1 MASLGAGVVL
11 GFVFARSLLA
21 SRTEDDAL
29 TARQREV
36 VRAVAA
42 GRTTKEIALALGI
55 TPASVE
61 THIRRARAKLG
72 VTTRAAAAVHVARD
86 QAVIVPWRPRRSAAP
101 SIAWTTSATRSSNGT
116 PMSAGLRR
124 SFARSGAPRPRRRA
138 RACAGSPPSCARIG
152 ASRLRPSSPAHLPR
166 DRIEGANVGSVTGC
180 GCLGVIAALVVL
192 IVIFVRG
199 SFDAGDPVAQAVAPA
214 VGLRS

>member
-72 VTTRAAAAVHVARD
+72 V
-86 QAVIVPWRPRRSAAP
+86 
-101 SIAWTTSATRSSNGT
+101 
-116 PMSAGLRR
+116 
-124 SFARSGAPRPRRRA
+124 
-138 RACAGSPPSCARIG
+138 
-152 ASRLRPSSPAHLPR
+152 
-166 DRIEGANVGSVTGC
+166 
-180 GCLGVIAALVVL
+180 
-192 IVIFVRG
+192 
-199 SFDAGDPVAQAVAPA
+199 
-214 VGLRS
+214 